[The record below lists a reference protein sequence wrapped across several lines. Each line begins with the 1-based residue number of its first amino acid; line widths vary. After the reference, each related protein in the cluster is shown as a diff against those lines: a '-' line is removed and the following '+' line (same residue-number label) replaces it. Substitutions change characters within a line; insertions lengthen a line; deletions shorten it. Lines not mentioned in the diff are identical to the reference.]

1 MPEFE
6 KDFVL
11 RQAKNLAKSLGGFL
25 SQESIDEILQV
36 DEQNGEQQKLDELT
50 EDELRESK

>member
-11 RQAKNLAKSLGGFL
+11 RQAKDLAKSLGGFL
-25 SQESIDEILQV
+25 TQDSIDEILQM
-36 DEQNGEQQKLDELT
+36 DEKEADPKNE
-50 EDELRESK
+50 ESVEE